1 MTHDDL
7 PLHQADPPD
16 PAAPA
21 PRPSSPTRWVIIGAA
36 AVITGALLTL
46 WWMSRAQPAAAV
58 PAPATATE
66 VALGSKRP
74 KRQNLEICRRSASPT
89 RSWPIW
95 SRRCR
100 STRRSRGCS
109 RPRASCAASRS
120 PSCRSAT
127 ARRPRS
133 PLAVLRP
140 LSRLRIIGASPAKIE
155 PVTYIRW
162 DSNVSALLSVSPEDT
177 ARVYVNV
184 KPLFDEAYRELG
196 HPDGDFD
203 EAIVRAIRMLDA
215 TPNLAGDPVLVERPH
230 YFEHEDPAL
239 RSLLPVQKQLLLVG
253 PERRRRLMSWL
264 KASRRESGS
273 ENRLDDRRANLN
285 S

>member
-1 MTHDDL
+1 MTHEDL
-7 PLHQADPPD
+7 PLHQVDSPD
-16 PAAPA
+16 SAAPA

-36 AVITGALLTL
+36 ADITGALLTL

-66 VALGSKRP
+66 VALASKRP
-74 KRQNLEICRRSASPT
+74 KRQNLDLPPLGESDTYMADLVAGLSKHPTLARLFATKGIVRSLALAVIQIGDGKTP
-89 RSWPIW
+89 
-95 SRRCR
+95 
-100 STRRSRGCS
+100 
-109 RPRASCAASRS
+109 AA
-120 PSCRSAT
+120 
-127 ARRPRS
+127 

-140 LSRLRIIGASPAKIE
+140 LSRLRIIGASPSKIE

-162 DSNVSALLSVSPEDT
+162 DSNVGALVSVSPEDT
-177 ARVYVNV
+177 ARLYVNV
-184 KPLFDEAYRELG
+184 KQLFDEAYHELG

-203 EAIVRAIRMLDA
+203 EAIVRAIRVLDA

-253 PERRRRLMSWL
+253 PAHRRRLITWL
-264 KASRRESGS
+264 KDLA
-273 ENRLDDRRANLN
+273 ANLDLKID
-285 S
+285 